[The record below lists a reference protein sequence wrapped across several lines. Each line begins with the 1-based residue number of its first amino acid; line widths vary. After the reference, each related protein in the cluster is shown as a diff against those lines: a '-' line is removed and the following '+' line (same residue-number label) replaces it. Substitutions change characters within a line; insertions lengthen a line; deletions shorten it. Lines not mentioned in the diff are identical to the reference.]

1 MHIAYLINQYPQTSQ
16 SFIRREIAALEAQG
30 FTVDR
35 YTIRTW
41 DQQVVDPGDVAEKA
55 KARVILGVGAL
66 GLLWAL
72 VRIALTRPLRFLK
85 TLRLAFKLGKRGE
98 RGRLYHLIYLA
109 EACVLLPWLTKSGA
123 AHVHAHFGTNS
134 TTVALLARSLGGPPY
149 SFTCHGPEEFDRPA
163 ALKLGD
169 KIAHAAFAV
178 AVSEFGRS
186 QLFRWC
192 GHEHWHKIHVV
203 HCGVDASYLD
213 PALAAARTPVPDV
226 PRLACVGRLAEQKGQ
241 LLLVQA
247 AGLLAERGVYCE
259 LVLVGDGPMRA
270 EIERLIARL
279 NLTDRVTITGW
290 ASNQQVRDHLLGA
303 RAMVLPSFA
312 EGLPVV
318 VMEALALGRPVLSTF
333 VAGIPELV
341 APGACGYLVP
351 AGSVD
356 LLADAMAQVLRAGAD
371 ELREMGR
378 EGVRRVWAAHDA
390 ATEAA
395 KLADLFRRLSR
406 SERPGVQASSTP
418 TLDAARSIETKADTT
433 IGAEVAVSRT
443 N

>member
-41 DQQVVDPGDVAEKA
+41 DQQVVDPGDIAEKA
-55 KARVILGVGAL
+55 KARVVLGVGAL
-66 GLLWAL
+66 GLLLAL
-72 VRIALTRPLRFLK
+72 LRTALTRPLRFLK
-85 TLRLAFKLGKRGE
+85 ALRLAFKLGKRGE

-134 TTVALLARSLGGPPY
+134 TTVALLTRSLGGPPY

-192 GHEHWHKIHVV
+192 GHEHWHKIHVIR
-203 HCGVDASYLD
+203 CGVDASYLD
-213 PALAAARTPVPDV
+213 PALAAARPPVPDV

-247 AGLLAERGVYCE
+247 AGLLAKRGVHCD
-259 LVLVGDGPMRA
+259 LLLVGDGPMRP
-270 EIERLIARL
+270 EIERLIKASSL
-279 NLTDRVTITGW
+279 QDRVTITGW

-318 VMEALALGRPVLSTF
+318 VMEALALGRPVVSTF

-351 AGSVD
+351 AGSVE
-356 LLADAMAQVLRAGAD
+356 LLADAMAEVLRAGVD

-378 EGVRRVWAAHDA
+378 EGVRRVRAAHDVS
-390 ATEAA
+390 TEAA
-395 KLADLFRRLSR
+395 RLADLFRRLSQL
-406 SERPGVQASSTP
+406 EHPEVQASSP
-418 TLDAARSIETKADTT
+418 PPPDAAQSLETQAHGTMS
-433 IGAEVAVSRT
+433 AEIAATHT